1 MLNTNHV
8 FEEIKMFEKGIWAKD
23 LDGEKNVSLLFV
35 KEIECQEEQDVLVQM
50 AGADLYKII
59 LNENTIFY
67 GPSRTARG
75 VTILNTLSVHL
86 QRGKNTFAV
95 LVNSYY
101 VANYSNVKQ
110 EPFIYI
116 QIDGLDRRVTHMDFQ
131 CYEFNERISN
141 VQRYSFQRGFVEM
154 YNLGSSVDNRKQLVT
169 KEVVLP
175 AFIPEFFQLPKLGK
189 YEYSELVYGGEF
201 NINTQSTLWD
211 NRSISLVGNKFE
223 GFYKD
228 EYYECISDTVS
239 QFDYTNGSKKR
250 TICSGEYSVFDLK
263 RNVSGFI
270 RLKLRVE
277 QKAEI
282 YVTFDERLL
291 DEQSFSVDPFR
302 FNCCNVAKW
311 ELDEGEYTLET
322 FEVYTFKYLQV
333 NVTKGKVTV
342 ENTGALLVEN
352 PGAYN
357 LSFEIED
364 DVLSDIVISAQNT
377 LAQNSWDF
385 LMDCPSR
392 ERACWTNDLYYSMQ
406 SAEMFFGNDDVIK
419 SSVINILLDQGL
431 KELPKGVIPMCYP
444 SDHIN
449 GQYVPNTILWYILIL
464 CELLQKKKINEYLDI
479 ATRKIYESLDFF
491 KGFENSDGL
500 LEDLEGWIFVE
511 WSAANRQ
518 DFVCGVNYPTNM
530 LYYKVIQTVARTFN
544 DEALQCKSEQLK
556 KNILIQSYDGQ
567 FFQDNRVRE
576 NGKLELK
583 GHISE
588 ACQYF
593 AFFSGVATRESH
605 KELFNLL
612 LHDFGVFR
620 DRKRVF
626 PEIDGANIITGL
638 LMRLDLLNQCGEHH
652 RVIQE
657 VKEIFG
663 VMAVNTHTLWEKVAP
678 SNSCN
683 HCIAS
688 YGARILLRAMTGVEE
703 YGDGGIIFSPN
714 YCSDYNCTIQ
724 FPYKNSFV
732 LVELKDG
739 NRVIKYNGTID

>member
-1 MLNTNHV
+1 ML
-8 FEEIKMFEKGIWAKD
+8 KKGIWARELEGK
-23 LDGEKNVSLLFV
+23 KNVSLLFV
-35 KEIECQEEQDVLVQM
+35 KEIECQKEQEVHVRIS
-50 AGADLYKII
+50 GADLYKII
-59 LNENTIFY
+59 VNGNTIFY

-75 VTILNTLSVHL
+75 FATLNTLSLHL
-86 QRGKNTFAV
+86 QGGKNTFAV

-110 EPFIYI
+110 APFLYL
-116 QIDGLDRRVTHMDFQ
+116 QIEGLDRKITHMDFQ
-131 CYEFNERISN
+131 CYGFNERITN
-141 VQRYSFQRGFVEM
+141 VQRYSFQRGFVEI
-154 YNLGSSVDNRKQLVT
+154 YNLSGEAKNGTLLET
-169 KEVVLP
+169 KEVELP
-175 AFIPEFFQLPKLGK
+175 TLIPEFFQLPKLEQE
-189 YEYSELVYGGEF
+189 EYGELVYGGEF
-201 NINTQSTLWD
+201 KINKKLIPWD

-239 QFDYTNGSKKR
+239 QFDYISGSKKR
-250 TICSGEYSVFDLK
+250 TICSGGYAVFDLK
-263 RNVSGFI
+263 RNVSGFM
-270 RLKLRVE
+270 RLKLKVE

-291 DEQSFSVDPFR
+291 DERCFSVEPFR
-302 FNCCNVAKW
+302 FNCCNVVKW

-333 NVTKGKVTV
+333 NVTKGEVTV

-357 LSFEIED
+357 LSFEIDD

-544 DEALQCKSEQLK
+544 DEILQCKAQQLK
-556 KNILIQSYDGQ
+556 KNILVQSYDGQ

-576 NGKLELK
+576 NGILELK

-605 KELFNLL
+605 KELFDLL
-612 LHDFGVFR
+612 LYNFGVFR
-620 DRKRVF
+620 DRENVF
-626 PEIDGANIITGL
+626 PEIDSANIITGL
-638 LMRLDLLNQCGEHH
+638 LMRLDLLNQCGEYH
-652 RVIQE
+652 RVVQE

-663 VMAVNTHTLWEKVAP
+663 VMATNTHTLWEKVNP

-688 YGARILLRAMTGVEE
+688 YGARILLRAMTGLEE
-703 YGDGGIIFSPN
+703 YGDDGIAFSAS
-714 YCSDYNCTIQ
+714 YCSDYNCTIK
-724 FPYKNSFV
+724 FPYKNSSV
-732 LVELKDG
+732 LVELKNG
-739 NRVIKYNGTID
+739 NRVIKYDETIN

>member
-1 MLNTNHV
+1 ML
-8 FEEIKMFEKGIWAKD
+8 EKGIWAKD
-23 LDGEKNVSLLFV
+23 LDGKKNSSLLFV
-35 KEIECQEEQDVLVQM
+35 KEIESREEQDVFVEI

-59 LNENTIFY
+59 LNGNTIFY

-75 VTILNTLSVHL
+75 VAVLNTLPVRL
-86 QRGKNTFAV
+86 QRGKNTFTV
-95 LVNSYY
+95 LANSYY

-116 QIDGLDRRVTHMDFQ
+116 HINGLDKIVTHEDFR
-131 CYEFNERISN
+131 CYEYNERISN
-141 VQRYSFQRGFVEM
+141 VQRYSFQRGFVEI
-154 YNLGSSVDNRKQLVT
+154 YNLGSSPEDNKQLET
-169 KEVVLP
+169 KEAALP
-175 AFIPEFFQLPKLGK
+175 TLIPEFFQLPKLGK
-189 YEYSELVYGGEF
+189 EEYGELAYGGNF
-201 NINTQSTLWD
+201 KIDTTLIPWD

-239 QFDYTNGSKKR
+239 QFNYTNGKKKS

-270 RLKLRVE
+270 KLKIKVE

-291 DEQSFSVDPFR
+291 DERCFSVEPFR
-302 FNCCNVAKW
+302 FNCCNIAKW
-311 ELDEGEYTLET
+311 ELDEGEYILET

-342 ENTGALLVEN
+342 EKAGALLVEN

-357 LSFEIED
+357 LSFEIKD
-364 DVLSDIVISAQNT
+364 DVLSDIVASAQNT

-419 SSVINILLDQGL
+419 SSVVNILLDKGL

-449 GQYVPNTILWYILIL
+449 GQYVPNTILWYVLIL
-464 CELLQKKKINEYLDI
+464 CELLQKNKINEYSSV
-479 ATRKIYESLDFF
+479 AKQKIYDSLKFF

-530 LYYKVIQTVARTFN
+530 LYYKAIQTVACTFG
-544 DEALQCKSEQLK
+544 DESLQFKAEQLK
-556 KNILIQSYDGQ
+556 KDILEQSYDGQ

-576 NGKLELK
+576 NGALELK

-593 AFFSGVATRESH
+593 AFFSGVATMESH
-605 KELFNLL
+605 KELFDLL
-612 LHDFGVFR
+612 LNEFGVFR
-620 DRKRVF
+620 DRERVY
-626 PEIDGANIITGL
+626 PQIDGANIITGL
-638 LMRLDLLNQCGEHH
+638 LMRLDLLNQCGEND

-663 VMAVNTHTLWEKVAP
+663 VMASNTHTLWENVKP
-678 SNSCN
+678 STSCN

-688 YGARILLRAMTGVEE
+688 YGARILLRALTGVEE
-703 YGDGGIIFSPN
+703 YGDNGMIFSPN
-714 YCSDYNCTIQ
+714 YSKNYNCTIN
-724 FPYKNSFV
+724 FPYKDSSI

-739 NRVIKYNGTID
+739 NRVIKQNYERAYFQ

>member
-1 MLNTNHV
+1 M
-8 FEEIKMFEKGIWAKD
+8 KMCETGIWAKE
-23 LDGEKNVSLLFV
+23 LEGRKNVSLLFV
-35 KEIECQEEQDVLVQM
+35 KEIECQEEQEVLVRM

-59 LNENTIFY
+59 VNGNTMFY

-75 VTILNTLSVHL
+75 FAILNTLSLRL

-110 EPFIYI
+110 EPFMYI
-116 QIDGLDRRVTHMDFQ
+116 QIDGLDRKVTHMDFQ

-141 VQRYSFQRGFVEM
+141 VQRYSFQRGFVEI
-154 YNLGSSVDNRKQLVT
+154 YSLGCDTKNGTQLET
-169 KEVVLP
+169 KEADLP
-175 AFIPEFFQLPKLGK
+175 TLIPEFFQLPKLEQE
-189 YEYSELVYGGEF
+189 EYGELVYGGQF
-201 NINTQSTLWD
+201 KVNKKLIPWD

-270 RLKLRVE
+270 RLKLKVE

-291 DEQSFSVDPFR
+291 DERCFSVDPFR
-302 FNCCNVAKW
+302 FNCCNVVKW

-333 NVTKGKVTV
+333 NVTKGSVTV
-342 ENTGALLVEN
+342 ENAGALLVEN
-352 PGAYN
+352 RGAYN
-357 LSFEIED
+357 LSFEID
-364 DVLSDIVISAQNT
+364 DAVLNDIVISAQNT

-464 CELLQKKKINEYLDI
+464 CELLKKNKINEYLDI
-479 ATRKIYESLDFF
+479 ATRKIYESLNFF
-491 KGFENSDGL
+491 KKFENPDGL

-530 LYYKVIQTVARTFN
+530 LYYKVLQTVAHTFN
-544 DEALQCKSEQLK
+544 DGALQCKSEQLK

-576 NGKLELK
+576 RGILELK

-620 DRKRVF
+620 DQKKVF

-638 LMRLDLLNQCGEHH
+638 LMRLDLLNQCGEHR

-657 VKEIFG
+657 VQEIFG
-663 VMAVNTHTLWEKVAP
+663 VMAANTHTLWEKVSP

-688 YGARILLRAMTGVEE
+688 YGARILLCAMTGVEE
-703 YGDGGIIFSPN
+703 YGDDGISFSHN

-732 LVELKDG
+732 MVELKDG

>member
-1 MLNTNHV
+1 MC
-8 FEEIKMFEKGIWAKD
+8 EKGIWAKD
-23 LDGEKNVSLLFV
+23 LEGKKNVSLLFI
-35 KEIECQEEQDVLVQM
+35 KEIECHKAQELSIRV

-59 LNENTIFY
+59 VNDKTVFY

-75 VTILNTLSVHL
+75 YAVLNTLSL
-86 QRGKNTFAV
+86 NLKRGKNTFAV

-110 EPFIYI
+110 APFLYM
-116 QIDGLDRRVTHMDFQ
+116 QIEGLDKIITQEDFL
-131 CYEFNERISN
+131 CLEFNERISN
-141 VQRYSFQRGFVEM
+141 VQRYSFQRGFVEI
-154 YNLGSSVDNRKQLVT
+154 YHLDSGIKNRKELET
-169 KEVVLP
+169 KKVDLP
-175 AFIPEFFQLPKLGK
+175 TLIPEFFLLPKLEKEEFG
-189 YEYSELVYGGEF
+189 ELVYGGELQM
-201 NINTQSTLWD
+201 NTQSTMWND
-211 NRSISLVGNKFE
+211 RSINLVGNKFE

-228 EYYECISDTVS
+228 ECYECISDTVCW
-239 QFDYTNGSKKR
+239 FNYTTGKKKR
-250 TICSGEYSVFDLK
+250 AISSGEYSVFDLK

-270 RLKLRVE
+270 KLKLRVE

-291 DEQSFSVDPFR
+291 EERGFTVHPFR
-302 FNCCNVAKW
+302 FNCCNVLKW
-311 ELDEGEYTLET
+311 ELEEGQYNLES
-322 FEVYTFKYLQV
+322 FEVYTLKYLQI
-333 NVTKGKVTV
+333 NVVKGKVIV
-342 ENTGALLVEN
+342 EGVGALLIEN
-352 PGAYN
+352 PGAYH
-357 LSFEIED
+357 LSFKIQD
-364 DVLSDIVISAQNT
+364 DDLSAIVESAQNT

-419 SSVINILLDQGL
+419 SSVINILLDAGL
-431 KELPKGVIPMCYP
+431 EELPKGVIPMCYP

-464 CELLQKKKINEYLDI
+464 CELLEKKKINTYLQI
-479 ATRKIYESLDFF
+479 AIQKIYDSIKFF
-491 KGFENSDGL
+491 EGFENNDGL

-530 LYYKVIQTVARTFN
+530 LYYKVLKTVADTFA
-544 DEALQCKSEQLK
+544 DTKLLDKAEQLK

-567 FFQDNRVRE
+567 FFQDNRIRE
-576 NGKLELK
+576 NGVLELK

-588 ACQYF
+588 VCQYF
-593 AFFSGVATRESH
+593 AFFSGVATMESH
-605 KELFNLL
+605 ETLFNLL
-612 LHDFGVFR
+612 IHKFGVFR
-620 DRKRVF
+620 KRESVF

-638 LMRLDLLNQCGEHH
+638 IMRLDLLNQCGEHS

-663 VMAVNTHTLWEKVAP
+663 VMAANTHTLWERVAP

-703 YGDGGIIFSPN
+703 YGDEGIVFS
-714 YCSDYNCTIQ
+714 SDYCRDYDCEIE
-724 FPYKNSFV
+724 FPYKNGSV
-732 LVELKDG
+732 LVEVKNG
-739 NRVIKYNGTID
+739 NRTIK